1 MNGSREGLTA
11 EEMLLRYKQAVEK
24 AIPNLMV
31 KNGVIDI
38 DSIWVETSIPY
49 KLLAEILV
57 REDLVLP
64 ENVQRINVQSR
75 VRIGERRGK
84 KRKSKRRKR
93 NKVRN

>member
-1 MNGSREGLTA
+1 MNETTEGLTT

-24 AIPNLMV
+24 TIPHLTV

-38 DSIWVETSIPY
+38 DSVWVETSIPY

>member
-1 MNGSREGLTA
+1 
-11 EEMLLRYKQAVEK
+11 
-24 AIPNLMV
+24 MV

-38 DSIWVETSIPY
+38 DSVWVETSIPY

-93 NKVRN
+93 NKVRD